1 MKEIPLPRAKRVF
14 DIFTSVVVIIALS
27 PLLILLFVLFT
38 LEQIFIPSSRGS
50 FFYNE
55 IRISQGKQFRLWKI
69 RTFKEEVLRKAKLTG
84 EVIQTKQLEH
94 DKHNL
99 TYTGMLLRQIYMDE
113 APQLWSVLIGDM
125 SFVGPRPTNV
135 TNYENDLQKGFE
147 AKKIL
152 KAGLTGKFQT
162 HKHIKHNLNQETI
175 DMEYAEMCK
184 EGPAWKIF
192 FYDLSILF
200 QTLITVFRAEGL

>member
-1 MKEIPLPRAKRVF
+1 MKEIPLPGTKRMF

-27 PLLILLFVLFT
+27 PLLILLFILFS

-135 TNYENDLQKGFE
+135 TNYESDLQKGFE

-162 HKHIKHNLNQETI
+162 HKHIKYNLNQEAI
-175 DMEYAEMCK
+175 DMEYAGMCK
-184 EGPAWKIF
+184 EGPAWKIV
-192 FYDLSILF
+192 FYDLSILL